1 MKFRSFFFLMASLLE
16 TDVLP
21 RNSSPPSDLEA
32 MMVRL
37 FKESE
42 EQQKFDRDKDFEKF
56 KSKLF
61 SSNS

>member
-1 MKFRSFFFLMASLLE
+1 MASLLE
-16 TDVLP
+16 TDVHP